1 MPRIVL
7 ASASAS
13 RRRLLESAGVKPKI
27 MVSHVDEESDF
38 FNAMKPADMVIALAI
53 TKAHTIREQID
64 FPAIIIG
71 CDSTFEFDSQ
81 SLGKPATPEIAI
93 ERASRVRGNS
103 GLLHTGH
110 CIIDTTKDKEIS
122 SIVTTKV
129 TFDNMT
135 DAEIDASFAKAAAS
149 GDEEPEMGDFEKA
162 IEILRKKGQKV
173 AANRADR
180 DSSEGAAIAKVST
193 DKTAGVVI
201 SLNCETDFVAKN
213 DSFVALANALADL
226 AINFK
231 SKEAFLV

>member
-1 MPRIVL
+1 MPKIVL
-7 ASASAS
+7 ASASVS
-13 RRRLLESAGVKPKI
+13 RRRLLESAGLKPTI
-27 MVSHVDEESDF
+27 IVSHVDEETDF
-38 FNAMKPADMVIALAI
+38 FNAMTPADMVIALAI

-135 DAEIDASFAKAAAS
+135 DAEIADYVATGEPLHVAGGFTLDGFSSPFIPSIEGDYTNVVGISMPFVRKAFELL
-149 GDEEPEMGDFEKA
+149 GYTWPEV
-162 IEILRKKGQKV
+162 KV
-173 AANRADR
+173 MQ
-180 DSSEGAAIAKVST
+180 
-193 DKTAGVVI
+193 
-201 SLNCETDFVAKN
+201 
-213 DSFVALANALADL
+213 
-226 AINFK
+226 
-231 SKEAFLV
+231 

>member
-13 RRRLLESAGVKPKI
+13 RRRLLESAGITPTI
-27 MVSHVDEESDF
+27 MVSHVDEETDF
-38 FNAMKPADMVIALAI
+38 FNAMKPADMVITLAI

-135 DAEIDASFAKAAAS
+135 DAEIADYVATGEPLQVAGGFTLDGFSSPFIPSIEGDYTNVVGISMPFIRKAFEQLGYS
-149 GDEEPEMGDFEKA
+149 WPEVKA
-162 IEILRKKGQKV
+162 MQ
-173 AANRADR
+173 
-180 DSSEGAAIAKVST
+180 
-193 DKTAGVVI
+193 
-201 SLNCETDFVAKN
+201 
-213 DSFVALANALADL
+213 
-226 AINFK
+226 
-231 SKEAFLV
+231 